1 MIKDEFEGT
10 LIFVVQT
17 LYKNVIRVLQY
28 FVIMRLILNG
38 KETSLQEHESGKIKE
53 KYHSDFENRVI
64 EIINNWNAGHESF
77 QFKTSGSTGTQS
89 TVVLSRSIIEY
100 SAKCTLTLLDP
111 ECNFRSSLV
120 CINPFYIGGT
130 MAVIRAIIGNHDIEF
145 VNPCANPLS
154 VAQGDQFDLVSMV
167 PLQVQTIFE
176 ADAEL
181 FTKTKNIIIGGAA
194 LNKKNRELILSRRST
209 QFYHSYGMTET
220 ASHFALQN
228 LSSENHFSTLGDV
241 KIKQSDTGC
250 LAICGTVTNHKWVTT
265 TDIVEILDTKRF
277 KWIGRADHVINSGG
291 VKISP
296 ERLERKLESQIKHPF
311 FIAGIPDEKLG
322 FRAVLIVETT
332 KPINMKAFDFSG
344 VERYSVPKS
353 CYTLQAFS
361 YTETG
366 KINRTKTLKQ
376 LQIES

>member
-1 MIKDEFEGT
+1 
-10 LIFVVQT
+10 
-17 LYKNVIRVLQY
+17 
-28 FVIMRLILNG
+28 MRLTLNG
-38 KETSLQEHESGKIKE
+38 KETSLQEQESGKIKE

-89 TVVLSRSIIEY
+89 TVVLSRSIMEY
-100 SAKCTLTLLDP
+100 SAKCTLNRLDP
-111 ECNFRSSLV
+111 QGNFQTSLV
-120 CINPFYIGGT
+120 CINPYYIGGT
-130 MAVIRAIIGNHDIEF
+130 MAVIRALMGHHDIEF

-154 VAQGDQFDLVSMV
+154 VAKGAQYDLVSMV

-176 ADAEL
+176 DDANL
-181 FTKTKNIIIGGAA
+181 FDKVNNVIIGGATM
-194 LNKKNRELILSRRST
+194 NEKVRKRIPSQRNM

-228 LSSENHFSTLGDV
+228 LTSEDNYTTLGDV
-241 KIKQSDTGC
+241 KIKQTSAGC
-250 LAICGTVTNHKWVTT
+250 LSVCGTVTDHEWITT

-296 ERLERKLESQIKHPF
+296 EKLERKLDSQIEFPF

-322 FRAVLIVETT
+322 SRAVLIVETT
-332 KPINMKAFDFSG
+332 EPLSLNSLDFSG
-344 VERYSVPKS
+344 IERYSVPKS
-353 CYTLQAFS
+353 CYTLHSFS

-366 KINRTKTLKQ
+366 KINRNKTLKQ

>member
-1 MIKDEFEGT
+1 
-10 LIFVVQT
+10 
-17 LYKNVIRVLQY
+17 
-28 FVIMRLILNG
+28 MRLILNG

-89 TVVLSRSIIEY
+89 TFTLSRSIIEY
-100 SAKCTLTLLDP
+100 SAKCTLTRLDP
-111 ECNFRSSLV
+111 ECNFQSSLV

-130 MAVIRAIIGNHDIEF
+130 MAVIRALIGHHDIEF

-154 VAQGDQFDLVSMV
+154 VAHGAQYDLVSMV
-167 PLQVQTIFE
+167 PLQVQTILE
-176 ADAEL
+176 NNANL
-181 FTKTKNIIIGGAA
+181 FARVKNVIIGGAA
-194 LNKKNRELILSRRST
+194 MNEKIIKHIASQKSV

-228 LSSENHFSTLGDV
+228 LASEDHYTTLGDV
-241 KIKQSDTGC
+241 KIKQTNVGC
-250 LAICGTVTNHKWVTT
+250 LSVCGTVTNHKWITT
-265 TDIVEILDTKRF
+265 TDIVDILDQNQF
-277 KWIGRADHVINSGG
+277 KWVGRADNVINSGG

-296 ERLERKLESQIKHPF
+296 ERLERKLESQIGLPF
-311 FIAGIPDEKLG
+311 FIAGVPDNRLG
-322 FRAVLIVETT
+322 FKTVLLVESN
-332 KPINMKAFDFSG
+332 KPFNMDTLDFS
-344 VERYSVPKS
+344 VMDRYSVPKS
-353 CYTLQAFS
+353 CYTLHSFS

-366 KINRTKTLKQ
+366 KINRNKTIKQ